1 MEGSKAKIKLTFT
14 CMGCPAMDMIQDDVS
29 DRLLEM
35 DGIDEVDIEVVW
47 RPGRG
52 KILRRLGGSNSR
64 RGGRLMRPVENYEV
78 FTARVGE
85 APLRHNGNVRAAEPR
100 DAAVYAH
107 LMYDEWRWREMFV
120 VPSQAIVRVIR
131 PE

>member
-1 MEGSKAKIKLTFT
+1 
-14 CMGCPAMDMIQDDVS
+14 
-29 DRLLEM
+29 
-35 DGIDEVDIEVVW
+35 
-47 RPGRG
+47 
-52 KILRRLGGSNSR
+52 
-64 RGGRLMRPVENYEV
+64 MRPVENYEV

-107 LMYDEWRWREMFV
+107 LMHEEWRWREMFV
-120 VPSQAIVRVIR
+120 VPTKAIVRVIR

>member
-1 MEGSKAKIKLTFT
+1 
-14 CMGCPAMDMIQDDVS
+14 
-29 DRLLEM
+29 
-35 DGIDEVDIEVVW
+35 
-47 RPGRG
+47 
-52 KILRRLGGSNSR
+52 
-64 RGGRLMRPVENYEV
+64 MRPVENYEV

-85 APLRHNGNVRAAEPR
+85 DHPLRHNGNVRASEPR

-120 VPSQAIVRVIR
+120 VPSATIVRVIR

>member
-1 MEGSKAKIKLTFT
+1 
-14 CMGCPAMDMIQDDVS
+14 
-29 DRLLEM
+29 
-35 DGIDEVDIEVVW
+35 
-47 RPGRG
+47 
-52 KILRRLGGSNSR
+52 
-64 RGGRLMRPVENYEV
+64 MRPVENYEV

-100 DAAVYAH
+100 DAAVYSH

>member
-1 MEGSKAKIKLTFT
+1 
-14 CMGCPAMDMIQDDVS
+14 
-29 DRLLEM
+29 
-35 DGIDEVDIEVVW
+35 
-47 RPGRG
+47 
-52 KILRRLGGSNSR
+52 
-64 RGGRLMRPVENYEV
+64 MRPVENYEV

-85 APLRHNGNVRAAEPR
+85 ESLLRHNGNVRAAEPR

-120 VPSQAIVRVIR
+120 VPSKSIVQIIR

>member
-1 MEGSKAKIKLTFT
+1 
-14 CMGCPAMDMIQDDVS
+14 
-29 DRLLEM
+29 
-35 DGIDEVDIEVVW
+35 
-47 RPGRG
+47 
-52 KILRRLGGSNSR
+52 
-64 RGGRLMRPVENYEV
+64 MRPVENFEV

-85 APLRHNGNVRAAEPR
+85 ELRLRHNGNVRAAEPR

-120 VPSQAIVRVIR
+120 VPSEAIVRVIR

>member
-1 MEGSKAKIKLTFT
+1 
-14 CMGCPAMDMIQDDVS
+14 
-29 DRLLEM
+29 
-35 DGIDEVDIEVVW
+35 
-47 RPGRG
+47 
-52 KILRRLGGSNSR
+52 
-64 RGGRLMRPVENYEV
+64 
-78 FTARVGE
+78 VGE
-85 APLRHNGNVRAAEPR
+85 APLRHNGNVRAAEPK